1 MKHEIQAHMQ
11 YLLKTAEIITHR
23 LLISEFEPSFAF
35 NIWQWK
41 KILSKIGVYVI
52 WMKADIG
59 GFS

>member
-11 YLLKTAEIITHR
+11 YLLNTAEIITHR
-23 LLISEFEPSFAF
+23 LLISELEPSFAF
-35 NIWQWK
+35 NIWHCK
-41 KILSKIGVYVI
+41 KNLSKISVYVM